1 MTDAAI
7 DPAAAVPRFRRGVKL
22 RFDQA
27 RGHFV
32 LLAPE
37 RAFVPDA
44 IAAEILQL
52 VDGER
57 TLAVIAALLAEKF
70 AAPLEVVTGD
80 IIAVLTELA
89 GRGAIA
95 L

>member
-1 MTDAAI
+1 MTNKTI
-7 DPAAAVPRFRRGVKL
+7 DPTVAVPRFRRGVKL
-22 RFDQA
+22 RFDQT

-52 VDGER
+52 VNGER

-70 AAPLEVVTGD
+70 SAPLQVITDD

-89 GRGAIA
+89 GRGAID

>member
-1 MTDAAI
+1 MMMADTQ
-7 DPAAAVPRFRRGVKL
+7 PALLVPRFRRGIKL

-27 RGHFV
+27 RGQWV

-57 TLAVIAALLAEKF
+57 SIGAIAQLLADKF
-70 AAPLEVVTGD
+70 SAPGDVVMQDCAT
-80 IIAVLTELA
+80 VLRDLA
-89 GRGAIA
+89 GRGAID

>member
-1 MTDAAI
+1 MSTPE
-7 DPAAAVPRFRRGVKL
+7 PAEASRVPRFRRGVKL
-22 RFDQA
+22 RFDAA
-27 RGHFV
+27 RGQWV

-37 RAFVPDA
+37 RAFVPNE

-57 TLAVIAALLAEKF
+57 AIADIAALLAEKF
-70 AAPLEVVTGD
+70 SAPLDVVLQDT
-80 IIAVLTELA
+80 ASVLADLA
-89 GRGAIA
+89 ARGAID

>member
-1 MTDAAI
+1 MMMAQAE
-7 DPAAAVPRFRRGVKL
+7 PVSQVPGLRRGVKL
-22 RFDQA
+22 RFDKA
-27 RGHFV
+27 RDQWA

-37 RAFVPDA
+37 RAFVLDA

-57 TLAVIAALLAEKF
+57 STAQIAGLLAEKF
-70 AAPLEVVTGD
+70 AAPFEVVMQDTAK
-80 IIAVLTELA
+80 ILA
-89 GRGAIA
+89 DLANRGAIE

>member
-7 DPAAAVPRFRRGVKL
+7 DPVPRFRRGIKL
-22 RFDQA
+22 RFDAA
-27 RGHFV
+27 RDNWV

-37 RAFVPDA
+37 RAFVADA

-57 TLAVIAALLAEKF
+57 SITAIAALLAEKF
-70 AAPLEVVTGD
+70 AAPVEVIARDVT
-80 IIAVLTELA
+80 ATLTDLA
-89 GRGAIA
+89 ARGAIA

>member
-1 MTDAAI
+1 MTGSTI
-7 DPAAAVPRFRRGVKL
+7 DPTMAVPRFRRGVKL
-22 RFDQA
+22 RFDQT
-27 RGHFV
+27 RGNFV

-37 RAFVPDA
+37 KAFVPDT

-57 TLAVIAALLAEKF
+57 TLAAIAALLTEKF
-70 AAPLEVVTGD
+70 SAPLGVVTTD
-80 IIAVLTELA
+80 IIAILTDLA
-89 GRGAIA
+89 GRGAVD

>member
-1 MTDAAI
+1 MSAPEADETCR
-7 DPAAAVPRFRRGVKL
+7 VPHFRRGVKL
-22 RFDQA
+22 RFDAA
-27 RGHFV
+27 RGQWV

-37 RAFVPDA
+37 RAFVPNE

-57 TLAVIAALLAEKF
+57 TVAAISMLLAEKF
-70 AAPLEVVTGD
+70 SAPLDVVQQDTTG
-80 IIAVLTELA
+80 VLTDLA
-89 GRGAIA
+89 ARGAID

>member
-1 MTDAAI
+1 MTDGTI
-7 DPAAAVPRFRRGVKL
+7 DPTVTVPRFRRGVKL
-22 RFDQA
+22 RFDQT
-27 RGHFV
+27 RGNFV

-52 VDGER
+52 VDGQR
-57 TLAVIAALLAEKF
+57 TLTGIAALLAEKF
-70 AAPLEVVTGD
+70 SAPLEVITSD

-89 GRGAIA
+89 GRGAID